1 VGFTREKV
9 KGGLGLGEEGEERGR
24 RGEERRDEAR
34 RGEERRGGR
43 GGRAMLRADDILG
56 RTIAI
61 GKVTKLI
68 ENKESMPDVASLS
81 VAA

>member
-1 VGFTREKV
+1 VVTSQSGFTREKG
-9 KGGLGLGEEGEERGR
+9 KEG
-24 RGEERRDEAR
+24 
-34 RGEERRGGR
+34 ERRGGR
-43 GGRAMLRADDILG
+43 ATLRADDISG